1 MREDTPLHT
10 AAHLNKA
17 REVQDLIASG
27 ANLNALD
34 SMDLTPLMCACSGGK
49 TMGSRIA
56 LLLIEAG
63 ADVNYVREDDDMTA
77 LMFAV
82 HTGTPELI
90 QTLIDRGA
98 LVEGPPGT
106 DQTPLMI
113 AARAGHVEGLKVLV
127 RNGADIQ
134 RPCKLPWAGD
144 RTAEGLAELEKR
156 KKAVEYL
163 RGVRLGT
170 ISPT

>member
-10 AAHLNKA
+10 AVHLNKA

-34 SMDLTPLMCACSGGK
+34 SMDLTPLMCACSNGK
-49 TMGSRIA
+49 AMGSRIA

-63 ADVNYVREDDDMTA
+63 ADVNYVRQDDDMTA

-127 RNGADIQ
+127 RNGADIH
-134 RPCKLPWAGD
+134 RPCKLPWAGN

-156 KKAVEYL
+156 KKAVDYL